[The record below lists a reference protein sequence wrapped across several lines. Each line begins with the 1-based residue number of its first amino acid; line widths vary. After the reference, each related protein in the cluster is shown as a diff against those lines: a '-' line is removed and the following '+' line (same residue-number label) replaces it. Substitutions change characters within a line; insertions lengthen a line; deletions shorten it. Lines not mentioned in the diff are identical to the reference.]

1 MGAKAQF
8 SAALLE
14 KTAVELGP
22 VAYGGGSVI
31 IRAQGADGRVRFH
44 FYHFSLES
52 PVMPL
57 MRAPVMTVGGA
68 VDCPVGAM
76 TPVLCV

>member
-57 MRAPVMTVGGA
+57 QHGGKEA
-68 VDCPVGAM
+68 ASKRV
-76 TPVLCV
+76 